1 MASKSTK
8 YQKVADTVL
17 EAWAMKEPGLR
28 REDISHPSMKTEMQI
43 KESMGTIGRHRL
55 LVLKKIARDSEPQL
69 VWQVG
74 RYLPEVWLEL

>member
-17 EAWAMKEPGLR
+17 EAWAMKELGLR
-28 REDISHPSMKTEMQI
+28 KEDISHPSMKTEMQTE
-43 KESMGTIGRHRL
+43 ESMGTVGTHRL
-55 LVLKKIARDSEPQL
+55 LVLKKIARESEPPL

-74 RYLPEVWLEL
+74 R